1 VVVVFVTMVVV
12 NDGLQ
17 SLHLFLECVDKS
29 NACGSISVAVTMVLM
44 KLLQHKNINGVVK
57 IAVQQNKIIISSYLV
72 WLHRLNV
79 IANR

>member
-44 KLLQHKNINGVVK
+44 KLLQNAKHK
-57 IAVQQNKIIISSYLV
+57 
-72 WLHRLNV
+72 R
-79 IANR
+79 RR